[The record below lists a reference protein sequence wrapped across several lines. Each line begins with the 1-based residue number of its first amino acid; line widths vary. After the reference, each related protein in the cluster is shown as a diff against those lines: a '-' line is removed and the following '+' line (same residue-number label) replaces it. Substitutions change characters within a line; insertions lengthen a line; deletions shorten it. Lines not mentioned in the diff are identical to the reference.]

1 MIMYW
6 CALKME
12 KLIKARLIKS
22 DLIEILNQ
30 FERCSLKNMSSI
42 ILLKQALISIAN
54 LVDFERTM
62 RVIYSEHRNLSSIF
76 NEMYDEYEFA
86 KYIRNKFVGHIK
98 IDLLTKAIEWKPELR
113 YLLHKTNDPEVMFLY
128 NIWILETTINSFVD
142 SNGKHRI
149 FNSDTDLIYPP
160 DYQRFINFITETI
173 KSAIEY
179 LNILDAILYISIDE
193 YEKTENI
200 EHWLLA
206 SHTIFKYIKK

>member
-6 CALKME
+6 CALEME

-22 DLIEILNQ
+22 DLIEILKQ
-30 FERCSLKNMSSI
+30 FERYSLKNMSSI

-128 NIWILETTINSFVD
+128 NIWILETPINSFVD

>member
-1 MIMYW
+1 
-6 CALKME
+6 ME
-12 KLIKARLIKS
+12 NFIKARLIKS
-22 DLIEILNQ
+22 DLIEILIQ
-30 FERCSLKNMSSI
+30 FERYNLKDMASI

-76 NEMYDEYEFA
+76 NQMSVEYEFA

-98 IDLLTKAIEWKPELR
+98 MDLLTKAIGWKPELR
-113 YLLHKTNDPEVMFLY
+113 YLLHKTNNPEVMFLY

-149 FNSDTDLIYPP
+149 FSSDTDLIYPP
-160 DYQRFINFITETI
+160 DYQRFINFINKTI

-179 LNILDAILYISIDE
+179 LNILDAILYISIAED
-193 YEKTENI
+193 EKTESI

-206 SHTIFKYIKK
+206 GQTNFKFIKK

>member
-6 CALKME
+6 CALEME

>member
-12 KLIKARLIKS
+12 ELIKARLIKS
-22 DLIEILNQ
+22 DLIEILKQ
-30 FERCSLKNMSSI
+30 FELYILKDMSSI
-42 ILLKQALISIAN
+42 ILLKQALICIAN

-62 RVIYSEHRNLSSIF
+62 RTIYNEHRNLSSAF
-76 NEMYDEYEFA
+76 NEMYAEYEFA

-98 IDLLTKAIEWKPELR
+98 IELLTKAIEWKPELR
-113 YLLHKTNDPEVMFLY
+113 YLIHKTNDPKIMFLY

-142 SNGKHRI
+142 SNGKHKI

-160 DYQRFINFITETI
+160 DYQRFINFLTNTI

-179 LNILDAILYISIDE
+179 LNILDAILYISIE
-193 YEKTENI
+193 ENEKIESI

-206 SHTIFKYIKK
+206 GQTSFKYIKK

>member
-1 MIMYW
+1 
-6 CALKME
+6 ME

-22 DLIEILNQ
+22 DLIEILKQ
-30 FERCSLKNMSSI
+30 FERYSLKDMSSI
-42 ILLKQALISIAN
+42 ILLKQAFICIAN

-62 RVIYSEHRNLSSIF
+62 RIIYSEHRNLSSFF
-76 NEMYDEYEFA
+76 NEMYVEYEFA

-98 IDLLTKAIEWKPELR
+98 IDLLAKAIEWKPELR
-113 YLLHKTNDPEVMFLY
+113 YLIHKTNDPNIMFLY

-142 SNGKHRI
+142 SNGKHKI

-160 DYQRFINFITETI
+160 DYQRFITFLNKTI

-179 LNILDAILYISIDE
+179 LNILDAILYISIE
-193 YEKTENI
+193 ENEKMESV

-206 SHTIFKYIKK
+206 GQTSFKYIKK

>member
-1 MIMYW
+1 
-6 CALKME
+6 ME
-12 KLIKARLIKS
+12 NFVKSRLIKS
-22 DLIEILNQ
+22 DLIEILMQ
-30 FERCSLKNMSSI
+30 FERYKLKDMSSI
-42 ILLKQALISIAN
+42 ILLKQALICIAN

-62 RVIYSEHRNLSSIF
+62 RIVYNEHRNLSSMF
-76 NEMYDEYEFA
+76 NEMYVEYEFA

-113 YLLHKTNDPEVMFLY
+113 YLLHKTNDPKVMFLY

-142 SNGKHRI
+142 SSGKHRI

-160 DYQRFINFITETI
+160 DYQRFINFLTKTI

-179 LNILDAILYISIDE
+179 LNMLDAILYISIE
-193 YEKTENI
+193 ENEKIESI

-206 SHTIFKYIKK
+206 GQTDFKFIKK

>member
-1 MIMYW
+1 
-6 CALKME
+6 ME

-149 FNSDTDLIYPP
+149 FNSDTDLIYLP

>member
-1 MIMYW
+1 
-6 CALKME
+6 ME
-12 KLIKARLIKS
+12 NFVKSRLIKS
-22 DLIEILNQ
+22 DLIEILMQ
-30 FERCSLKNMSSI
+30 FERYKLKDMSSI
-42 ILLKQALISIAN
+42 ILLKQALICIAN

-62 RVIYSEHRNLSSIF
+62 RIVYNEHRNLSSMF
-76 NEMYDEYEFA
+76 NEMYVEYEFA

-113 YLLHKTNDPEVMFLY
+113 YLLHKTNDPKVMFLY

-142 SNGKHRI
+142 SSGKHRI

-160 DYQRFINFITETI
+160 DYQRFINFLTKTI

-179 LNILDAILYISIDE
+179 LNMLDVILYISIE
-193 YEKTENI
+193 ENEKIESI

-206 SHTIFKYIKK
+206 GQTDFKFIKK

>member
-1 MIMYW
+1 MRT
-6 CALKME
+6 KNG

-128 NIWILETTINSFVD
+128 NIWI
-142 SNGKHRI
+142 
-149 FNSDTDLIYPP
+149 
-160 DYQRFINFITETI
+160 
-173 KSAIEY
+173 
-179 LNILDAILYISIDE
+179 
-193 YEKTENI
+193 
-200 EHWLLA
+200 
-206 SHTIFKYIKK
+206 

>member
-1 MIMYW
+1 
-6 CALKME
+6 ME

-142 SNGKHRI
+142 SNEKHRI

>member
-1 MIMYW
+1 
-6 CALKME
+6 ME
-12 KLIKARLIKS
+12 NFVKSRLIKS
-22 DLIEILNQ
+22 DLIEILMQ
-30 FERCSLKNMSSI
+30 FERYKLKDMSSI
-42 ILLKQALISIAN
+42 ILLKQALICIAN

-62 RVIYSEHRNLSSIF
+62 RIVYNEHRNLSSMF
-76 NEMYDEYEFA
+76 NEMYVEYEFA

-113 YLLHKTNDPEVMFLY
+113 YLLHKTNDPKIMFLY

-142 SNGKHRI
+142 SSGKHRI

-160 DYQRFINFITETI
+160 DYQRFINFLTKTI

-179 LNILDAILYISIDE
+179 LNMLDAILYISIE
-193 YEKTENI
+193 ENEKIESI

-206 SHTIFKYIKK
+206 GQTDFKFIKK

>member
-1 MIMYW
+1 
-6 CALKME
+6 ME
-12 KLIKARLIKS
+12 ELIKARLIKS
-22 DLIEILNQ
+22 DLIEVLKQI
-30 FERCSLKNMSSI
+30 ERYSLTDMTSI

-62 RVIYSEHRNLSSIF
+62 RVIYSEHRNLSSVF
-76 NEMYDEYEFA
+76 NKMYVEYEFA

-142 SNGKHRI
+142 SNGKHKI
-149 FNSDTDLIYPP
+149 FDSDTDLIYPP
-160 DYQRFINFITETI
+160 DYQRFISFINGTI

-179 LNILDAILYISIDE
+179 LNILDAILYISIE
-193 YEKTENI
+193 ENEKTESM

-206 SHTIFKYIKK
+206 GKTNFKYIKK

>member
-1 MIMYW
+1 
-6 CALKME
+6 ME
-12 KLIKARLIKS
+12 ELIKARLIKS
-22 DLIEILNQ
+22 DLIEILKQ
-30 FERCSLKNMSSI
+30 FELYILKDMSSI
-42 ILLKQALISIAN
+42 ILLKQALICIAN

-62 RVIYSEHRNLSSIF
+62 RIIYNEHRNLSSAF
-76 NEMYDEYEFA
+76 NEMYAEYEFA

-98 IDLLTKAIEWKPELR
+98 IELLTKAIEWKPELR

-142 SNGKHRI
+142 SNGKHKI

-179 LNILDAILYISIDE
+179 LNILDAILYISIE
-193 YEKTENI
+193 ENEKIESI

-206 SHTIFKYIKK
+206 GQTSFKYIKK

>member
-149 FNSDTDLIYPP
+149 FNSDTDLIYLP

>member
-1 MIMYW
+1 MIMSW
-6 CALKME
+6 CALEME

-22 DLIEILNQ
+22 DLIEILKQ
-30 FERCSLKNMSSI
+30 FELYILKDMSSI
-42 ILLKQALISIAN
+42 ILLKQALICIAN

-62 RVIYSEHRNLSSIF
+62 RIIYNEHRNLSSAF
-76 NEMYDEYEFA
+76 NEMYAEYEFA